1 MLAVQLAAQMKAAAA
16 AEVAAGKKTSAE
28 DMRTWEE

>member
-1 MLAVQLAAQMKAAAA
+1 MLAVQLEAQMKAAA